1 MEEENRQLAEQNQGL
16 LKENRALMEQS
27 LERRDQHYSQQTEY
41 QEKLSELRREKQ
53 KLVEKIMDQYR
64 VLEPSMQPPS
74 SKAKKSNWIADRM
87 KKLIKPRGG
96 GRDGRALFTAA
107 GSVENLADST
117 EFTSDPHTP
126 HPDPRSAPVSPSPL
140 RKAPSQ
146 TEQDISAPGTPSLR
160 SGSGARRKLGS
171 RHGWGLGLTRG
182 GSGVSQSFSPGDHKT
197 PPLLRVRSDHSSSSV
212 LWEGQGGETNTDA
225 PLNSQESVEADEGR
239 GEVEKVD

>member
-1 MEEENRQLAEQNQGL
+1 MSKYYHLYITSLAFVHIWVLGTN
-16 LKENRALMEQS
+16 N
-27 LERRDQHYSQQTEY
+27 
-41 QEKLSELRREKQ
+41 LS
-53 KLVEKIMDQYR
+53 
-64 VLEPSMQPPS
+64 SH
-74 SKAKKSNWIADRM
+74 
-87 KKLIKPRGG
+87 
-96 GRDGRALFTAA
+96 
-107 GSVENLADST
+107 SVS
-117 EFTSDPHTP
+117 
-126 HPDPRSAPVSPSPL
+126 DPRSAPVSPSPL

-171 RHGWGLGLTRG
+171 RHGWGLGLARG